1 MVSQPTPADP
11 GDSPTGRPPSDPP
24 ASNPLARTPWRATS
38 TRPIYRNR
46 WIDVRE
52 DIVELPDGHTTVYGV
67 VECSECVGV
76 LPFLDR
82 DTVLLVGQYRYV
94 AKGFFWEM
102 PTGGQDAGL
111 TRLQAAQRERA
122 EDGDHRDLHSC
133 PTRRSPI
140 FLLFMSLIVTFMVNS
155 GLSS

>member
-11 GDSPTGRPPSDPP
+11 GDFPPGRPPSDPP
-24 ASNPLARTPWRATS
+24 ASNPLARPPWRPTS

-67 VECSECVGV
+67 VEGSEGVGV

-82 DTVLLVGQYRYV
+82 DPVRLVGQYRYLAHV
-94 AKGFFWEM
+94 FFWEM
-102 PTGGQDAGL
+102 P
-111 TRLQAAQRERA
+111 
-122 EDGDHRDLHSC
+122 
-133 PTRRSPI
+133 
-140 FLLFMSLIVTFMVNS
+140 
-155 GLSS
+155 